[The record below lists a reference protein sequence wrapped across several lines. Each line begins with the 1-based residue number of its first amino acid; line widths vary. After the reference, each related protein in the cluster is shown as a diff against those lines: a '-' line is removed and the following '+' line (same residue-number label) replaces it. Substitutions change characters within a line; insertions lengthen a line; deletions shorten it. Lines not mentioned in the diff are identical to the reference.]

1 MSMGLP
7 GHHPQDDLLFGYAAG
22 GLREARSLLVATHLA
37 YCPSCRERVA
47 AFEAQCGAWF
57 DETPAVS
64 ADGHL
69 DAILERL
76 HGRLGAEPPAFVPPP
91 RPRPATVGAVPEPLR
106 SWLDGPVRDRAWTA
120 LVPGVWVSSW
130 NRGTSDSSV
139 RLLRM
144 EPGVRVPAHRHAAT
158 EMLLV
163 LQGAFRDEYGRF
175 RVGDVI
181 EYEPGSDHHATGDP
195 SGECICLLLM
205 EGEIVF
211 LDEAAPT
218 A

>member
-1 MSMGLP
+1 MGLP
-7 GHHPQDDLLFGYAAG
+7 GHHPQDDLLFGYAGG

-57 DETPAVS
+57 DETPSVS

-76 HGRLGAEPPAFVPPP
+76 HGRLGAEPRASVPPP
-91 RPRPATVGAVPEPLR
+91 RPRPATAEAVPEPLR
-106 SWLDGPVRDRAWTA
+106 SWLDGPVRDRVWTA
-120 LVPGVWVSSW
+120 MVPGVWVSSW
-130 NRGTSDSSV
+130 SRGTGGSLA

-144 EPGVRVPAHRHAAT
+144 APGVTVPAHRHEAA

-163 LQGAFRDEYGRF
+163 LEGAFRDEYGRF
-175 RVGDVI
+175 RLGDLI
-181 EYEPGSDHHATGDP
+181 QYEPGSDHHATGDEA
-195 SGECICLLLM
+195 GECICLLLV
-205 EGEIVF
+205 EGEVVF
-211 LDEAAPT
+211 LDEPGPT